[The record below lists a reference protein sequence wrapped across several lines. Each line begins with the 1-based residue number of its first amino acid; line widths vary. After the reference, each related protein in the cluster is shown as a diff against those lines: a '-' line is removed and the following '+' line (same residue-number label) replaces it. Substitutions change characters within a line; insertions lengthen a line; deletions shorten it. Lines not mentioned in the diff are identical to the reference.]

1 MLSKKLW
8 WWSFLILVGLVVTW
22 LVAFPVK
29 PPPDWDVE
37 DIVMEAS
44 IWGAVFF
51 SFLIF
56 PRRWRLLLFW
66 GWFIFLFANTMDLL
80 DEFTSEPGFFDT
92 VLEGF
97 LWLAGW
103 VMIALSFRWENLT
116 LEREKEI
123 DPLTGLLNRYFLERK
138 FPDLFRKFVDHQ
150 STVTFI
156 LADLDGLKEIN
167 DRFSHQAGDL
177 ILKGLGQIFKESVRK
192 KDYVLRI
199 GGDEFLL
206 ILPETGQREAEEVTK
221 RIREKLKVWN
231 DTLPFPVDCSF
242 GVYIFNPL
250 YGVTSLEEALY
261 EADQRM
267 YQEKRNKKKSLL

>member
-1 MLSKKLW
+1 LLSKRFW
-8 WWSFLILVGLVVTW
+8 WWSFLILVGLVIAW

-29 PPPDWDVE
+29 SPSDWDME
-37 DIVMEAS
+37 DIVMEAF
-44 IWGAVFF
+44 IWGAIFL

-56 PRRWRLLLFW
+56 PRKWSLLLFW
-66 GWFIFLFANTMDLL
+66 GWLTFLFANTIDLL
-80 DEFTSEPGFFDT
+80 DEFTSEPEFFDT

-103 VMIALSFRWENLT
+103 VIIALSFRWENLA

-123 DPLTGLLNRYFLERK
+123 DPLTGLLNRYFLERR
-138 FPDLFRKFVDHQ
+138 FPNIFQKLVSQK
-150 STVTFI
+150 STVAFI

-177 ILKGLGQIFKESVRK
+177 ILKGLGQIFRESVRK
-192 KDYVLRI
+192 GDYVLRI

-206 ILPETGQREAEEVTK
+206 ILPETGQREAEEVIK
-221 RIREKLKVWN
+221 RIRERLKIWN

-242 GVYIFNPL
+242 GIYIFNPL
-250 YGVTSLEEALY
+250 YETVSLEEALY
-261 EADQRM
+261 EADQKM
-267 YQEKRNKKKSLL
+267 YQEKRNKKSSLL

>member
-1 MLSKKLW
+1 MLSKRFW
-8 WWSFLILVGLVVTW
+8 WWSFLILVGLVIAW

-29 PPPDWDVE
+29 SPSDWDME
-37 DIVMEAS
+37 DIVMEAF
-44 IWGAVFF
+44 IWGAIFL

-56 PRRWRLLLFW
+56 PRKWSLLLFW
-66 GWFIFLFANTMDLL
+66 GWLTFLFANTIDLL
-80 DEFTSEPGFFDT
+80 DEFTSEPEFFDT

-103 VMIALSFRWENLT
+103 VIIALSFRWENLA

-123 DPLTGLLNRYFLERK
+123 DPLTGLLNRYFLERR
-138 FPDLFRKFVDHQ
+138 FPNIFQKLVSQK
-150 STVTFI
+150 STVAFI

-177 ILKGLGQIFKESVRK
+177 ILKGLGQIFRESVRK
-192 KDYVLRI
+192 GDYVLRI

-206 ILPETGQREAEEVTK
+206 ILPETGQREAEEVIK
-221 RIREKLKVWN
+221 RIRERLKIWN

-242 GVYIFNPL
+242 GIYIFNPL
-250 YGVTSLEEALY
+250 YETVSLEEALY
-261 EADQRM
+261 EADQKM
-267 YQEKRNKKKSLL
+267 YQEKRNKKSSLL

>member
-1 MLSKKLW
+1 MLSKRFW
-8 WWSFLILVGLVVTW
+8 WWSFLILVGLVIAW

-29 PPPDWDVE
+29 SPSDWDVE

-44 IWGAVFF
+44 IWGAIFL

-56 PRRWRLLLFW
+56 PRKWSLLLFW
-66 GWFIFLFANTMDLL
+66 GWLTFLFANTIDLL
-80 DEFTSEPGFFDT
+80 DEFTSEPEFFDT

-103 VMIALSFRWENLT
+103 VIITLSFRWENLA

-123 DPLTGLLNRYFLERK
+123 DPLTGLLNRYFLEQR
-138 FPDLFRKFVDHQ
+138 FPNIFQKLVSQK
-150 STVTFI
+150 STVAFI

-177 ILKGLGQIFKESVRK
+177 ILKGLGQIFRESVRK
-192 KDYVLRI
+192 GDYVLRI

-206 ILPETGQREAEEVTK
+206 ILPETGQREAEEVIK
-221 RIREKLKVWN
+221 RIRERLKIWN
-231 DTLPFPVDCSF
+231 DSLPFPVDCSF

-250 YGVTSLEEALY
+250 YETVSLEEALY
-261 EADQRM
+261 EADQKM
-267 YQEKRNKKKSLL
+267 YQEKRNKKSSLL